1 MLKVEL
7 RKTPSG
13 GKFGLVVVCVK
24 SDHGKWWSV
33 LRNFCV
39 MFGSW
44 LVVLCVKNVCCLGGL
59 EDEVFCVREDLCNG
73 GSFVRIL
80 KGQSVVVWVFL
91 ESGND

>member
-1 MLKVEL
+1 VATQFQGT
-7 RKTPSG
+7 TPFHG

-33 LRNFCV
+33 LRN
-39 MFGSW
+39 
-44 LVVLCVKNVCCLGGL
+44 VCCLGGL
-59 EDEVFCVREDLCNG
+59 EDEVFCVREDLYNG

>member
-33 LRNFCV
+33 LRN
-39 MFGSW
+39 
-44 LVVLCVKNVCCLGGL
+44 VCCLGGL
-59 EDEVFCVREDLCNG
+59 EDEVFCVGEDLCNG